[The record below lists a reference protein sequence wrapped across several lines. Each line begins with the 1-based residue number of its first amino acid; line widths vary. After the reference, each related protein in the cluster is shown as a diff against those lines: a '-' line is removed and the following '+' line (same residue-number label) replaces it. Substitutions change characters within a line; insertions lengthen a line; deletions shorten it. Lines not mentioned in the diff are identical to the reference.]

1 MQIWTATAKLLQSL
15 LDQQRTVE
23 IPYLGKFLQRDAQT
37 LFTPTLEL
45 LTAGHFKLEENEYC
59 VSPLSKQV
67 SKFAVASVISLTS
80 ISATCGCDREQAA
93 MWLKRIFTEFIRVS
107 RAGKFV

>member
-1 MQIWTATAKLLQSL
+1 M
-15 LDQQRTVE
+15 
-23 IPYLGKFLQRDAQT
+23 
-37 LFTPTLEL
+37 
-45 LTAGHFKLEENEYC
+45 
-59 VSPLSKQV
+59 SPLSKQV